1 MADFNIA
8 FPKTVSNE
16 GYYVSQEW
24 ARAHG
29 DSRSG
34 ETYMGIDRGANPTWE
49 GWAVIDRYK
58 AQHGTPGWNFR
69 FPVELG
75 LEDMVKKRA
84 KALYWDAIKGDEI
97 QNQDVAEIIFEQKW
111 GGYGGIKR
119 IQQVMNT
126 MLPNPVKANGVVG
139 SDTLTAINSL
149 PPAKLHSAIW
159 NDRKTWIETVGAKV
173 NAGAVKGWLSRLDRF
188 KSSIGEDITRAEQAI
203 SETAHKGLDI
213 VKKKPVILVT
223 GVVLLLV
230 SGFFIYK
237 YYSTR
242 QTTTT

>member
-29 DSRSG
+29 DNRSG
-34 ETYMGIDRGANPTWE
+34 ETYMGIDRIANPNWE
-49 GWAVIDRYK
+49 GWAVIDKYK
-58 AQHGTPGWNFR
+58 AQHGTPAWNFR

-84 KALYWDAIKGDEI
+84 KALYWDAIKGDAI
-97 QNQDVAEIIFEQKW
+97 QNQDVAELIFEGKW
-111 GGYGGIKR
+111 GGYGGVKR

-126 MLPNPVKANGVVG
+126 MIPNPVKANGIVG
-139 SDTLTAINSL
+139 NDTLNAINSI

-159 NDRKTWIETVGAKV
+159 DDRKTWIETIGAKV
-173 NAGAVKGWLSRLDRF
+173 NSGAVKSWLSRLNRF
-188 KSSIGEDITRAEQAI
+188 KGSLGEDITKAEEAV
-203 SETAHKGLDI
+203 SGV
-213 VKKKPVILVT
+213 VKRNQPVILAT
-223 GVVLLLV
+223 GVVMILI

-237 YYSTR
+237 YFQS
-242 QTTTT
+242 QTKTTV